1 MIIFY
6 VPIKTDKLEII
17 KDAFEVLKATEDFSE
32 SEVKMYNYA
41 IRNELVTPTMM
52 LAIGKNINYM
62 FLDENIWSIGM
73 EVGDYLVN
81 DAKIN
86 HNHKDY
92 YDLKCKFDI
101 SINLHIYSRFYGD
114 GKSLIINNYNDFDK
128 VFNEGVVDNKFNRI
142 NFNYDEAELVS
153 DLLKIKEFFN
163 EFPNGSLIIY

>member
-1 MIIFY
+1 M
-6 VPIKTDKLEII
+6 
-17 KDAFEVLKATEDFSE
+17 LKATEDFSE

-52 LAIGKNINYM
+52 LAIGKNSDYI

-81 DAKIN
+81 EAKIN
-86 HNHKDY
+86 HHHNDY

-101 SINLHIYSRFYGD
+101 SINLHIYGRFYGD
-114 GKSLIINNYNDFDK
+114 KKSLIINNYEDFKK
-128 VFNEGVVDNKFNRI
+128 VFNEGVVDSKFTRI
-142 NFNYDEAELVS
+142 NFSLDEYELVS